1 LGLDVKRNVY
11 ALLAGLI
18 FGAGL
23 VISGMSNPNKVLNFL
38 DILGPW
44 DASLLFVMAAA
55 IPVAAIGF
63 RFVWRRKQPVCG
75 EVFQNP
81 SGSNVD
87 RNLVL
92 GAALFGVG
100 WGIAGYCPGPAV
112 TALAIVPAEAVVFI
126 LAMLAGSFGYSVM
139 RKST

>member
-1 LGLDVKRNVY
+1 MKRNIY

-38 DILGPW
+38 DVLGPW
-44 DASLLFVMAAA
+44 DASLLLVMAAA

-63 RFVWRRKQPVCG
+63 RLAWRRKHPVCG
-75 EVFQNP
+75 QEFQNP
-81 SGSNVD
+81 SGNNID
-87 RNLVL
+87 RNLIL
-92 GAALFGVG
+92 GAALFGIG

-112 TALAIVPAEAVVFI
+112 TALAIVPAEAIVFI
-126 LAMLAGSFGYSVM
+126 VAMLAGSFGYSMM
-139 RKST
+139 RESA